1 LRERGGIS
9 AAVLPIH
16 DALPALK
23 AALAA
28 HGGAVLVA
36 PPGPARPR

>member
-1 LRERGGIS
+1 M
-9 AAVLPIH
+9 AVLPIH

-28 HGGAVLVA
+28 GRNAVLVA
-36 PPGPARPR
+36 PPGRARPPSSRSN